1 MNNGEQITQ
10 KYLNTLIYK
19 LIDTVAFEYNLD
31 ITTSISS
38 NEYCTF
44 SIDIGDNIES
54 GDEII
59 VTEAITIN
67 LSDRFFDT
75 LNYYIQVNY
84 YKLDPDINDNA
95 ENELITYEQ
104 ELNTGDNTL
113 SFTNYPVYLQTDFKL
128 IIKA

>member
-19 LIDTVAFEYNLD
+19 LIGTVTFESNLD
-31 ITTSISS
+31 ITTSISRDKYYS
-38 NEYCTF
+38 L
-44 SIDIGDNIES
+44 SIDLGDNIES

-67 LSDRFFDT
+67 LSDRFFNT

-84 YKLDPDINDNA
+84 YKLDPDIDNSA
-95 ENELITYEQ
+95 DNELIKYEQ
-104 ELNTGDNTL
+104 QLNTGDNTL
-113 SFTNYPVYLQTDFKL
+113 SFTNYPIYLQQDFKL
-128 IIKA
+128 IIKE